1 MVSNY
6 VEKEIKLRIND
17 LGLLIN
23 KLTTEKAVF
32 IGKALQRTVRFDN
45 QENSLESNGTFLR
58 VRSGFE
64 NVITVKRK
72 VKDDS
77 GDVFKRE
84 EFETR
89 VDDIEMI
96 RKMLNA
102 LGFNREYVMEK
113 YRMEWELDGVNIS
126 IDELPFGFFVEI
138 EGEEKKIFEVAQKL
152 NLDVN
157 ERIIVTYWDI
167 FAEYKK
173 EYDLIGENIE
183 FERDH
188 KSVIDKIFIPVDK

>member
-1 MVSNY
+1 MINNY
-6 VEKEIKLRIND
+6 IEKEIKLRVND
-17 LGLLIN
+17 LGFLIEGLRAN
-23 KLTTEKAVF
+23 KAVF
-32 IGKALQRTVRFDN
+32 IGKAMQRTVRLDD
-45 QENSLESNGTFLR
+45 QKKSLENKGTFLR

-72 VKDDS
+72 MKDDS

-84 EFETR
+84 EFETK
-89 VDDIEMI
+89 VDDIEMM

-138 EGEEKKIFEVAQKL
+138 EGEEKKIFEVAKKL
-152 NLDVN
+152 SLDMN

-173 EYDLIGENIE
+173 EHDFIGENIE
-183 FERDH
+183 FEKDY
-188 KSVIDKIFIPVDK
+188 KAVIDKIFIPVGK